1 MQKLIVVLLLSV
13 CVTYFGTGNTLD
25 EMLADEELTDREL
38 YTWLNQ
44 GGMRD
49 ASVPNGAIHKL
60 VMAGLQHEDPEIQHC
75 TLSAIRGHVGAYV
88 GGITENRTITID
100 RRLQDIPQLYDLLMD
115 MWDEELSKAGG
126 IVPEIDYD
134 ITLEQLETGFPC
146 EGGRPAWAGL
156 QFTFAYLY
164 PRNEKVYEM
173 IWSTLEGKKTRPNRK
188 RDNPIPLLV
197 ALHVGEF
204 DNPKDQEFRIK
215 ILTGSETSIYTMGIA
230 ANSLA
235 KYQSEEGLAALVDV
249 LENQKSK
256 NGFAPIEVVE
266 AIMAHGE
273 EATIKHRTL
282 LAESMPKVFKNRAD
296 TTSALWIERELSQLK
311 KEIEKPSE
319 PSR

>member
-1 MQKLIVVLLLSV
+1 MRKLIVVLLLSV

-60 VMAGLQHEDPEIQHC
+60 IMAGLQHEDPEIQHC
-75 TLSAIRGHVGAYV
+75 TLSAIQIHVGVNV
-88 GGITENRTITID
+88 GRITENRTITID
-100 RRLQDIPQLYDLLMD
+100 RRLQDIPQLYDLLMN
-115 MWDEELSKAGG
+115 MWDDELSKAGG

-146 EGGRPAWAGL
+146 SGKPGWAGL
-156 QFTFAYLY
+156 QFTFAYLS
-164 PRNEKVYEM
+164 PRNEKVYEI
-173 IWSTLEGKKTRPNRK
+173 IWSTLEGEKTLPDRK
-188 RDNPIPLLV
+188 RDNPIPLLA

-204 DNPKDQEFRIK
+204 NTPKDQEFRIK

-256 NGFAPIEVVE
+256 YGFAPIEVVE

-282 LAESMPKVFKNRAD
+282 LEESMPKVFKNRAD